1 MEICS
6 SLFFE
11 TLAILAFGGTFQRR
25 RKFGRDVLLGH
36 CCMLMLLVF
45 CWQQSP
51 AQGASWRNSAKLYKS
66 DDDYYETDDSY
77 ETDEDDK
84 HHVTGGINLGASTLH
99 ADKDSVE
106 IEYEELDHHHH
117 NLPNGVAASE
127 ESSEDQPDS
136 FNNSELLAQL
146 GLQHKTPRAK
156 KKGRKSRPPPVTIA
170 VPYPVHIERK
180 VPVFIEKKVPVIV
193 EKKVEVPVD
202 RPYEV
207 PVPVQVPV
215 LEKEVVHVPKPIVFN
230 VDRPY
235 PVYVHRTVFV
245 EKYRP
250 FKVLIKSRTR
260 Y

>member
-6 SLFFE
+6 SLLFE
-11 TLAILAFGGTFQRR
+11 TLTILAVRGTFQRR
-25 RKFGRDVLLGH
+25 RRFSRDVLLGH
-36 CCMLMLLVF
+36 CCLLMLLIF

-51 AQGASWRNSAKLYKS
+51 AQGASWRSATKLYKS
-66 DDDYYETDDSY
+66 DDDYYESDDSY
-77 ETDEDDK
+77 ETDNEDEK
-84 HHVTGGINLGASTLH
+84 HLGTGEINLGASNLNT
-99 ADKDSVE
+99 DDESVE
-106 IEYEELDHHHH
+106 IEYEEHDHHH
-117 NLPNGVAASE
+117 LPNGVSD
-127 ESSEDQPDS
+127 ESGEDHLDS
-136 FNNSELLAQL
+136 FNNPELLAQL
-146 GLQHKTPRAK
+146 GLDQKTPRGK
-156 KKGRKSRPPPVTIA
+156 KKGRKYRAPPVTIA

-193 EKKVEVPVD
+193 EKKVEIPVD

-207 PVPVQVPV
+207 PVPVKVPV
-215 LEKEVVHVPKPIVFN
+215 HEKEVIHVPKPIVFN

>member
-6 SLFFE
+6 SLLSRTLP
-11 TLAILAFGGTFQRR
+11 TLAYGGTSQRR
-25 RKFGRDVLLGH
+25 WKFGRDLLFGH
-36 CCMLMLLVF
+36 CCLLLLVLF
-45 CWQQSP
+45 CWLQTP
-51 AQGASWRNSAKLYKS
+51 VQGAPWRNIAKS
-66 DDDYYETDDSY
+66 DDSDEGYYETDGSY
-77 ETDEDDK
+77 ETDE
-84 HHVTGGINLGASTLH
+84 
-99 ADKDSVE
+99 E
-106 IEYEELDHHHH
+106 IEYEEHDHHPHH
-117 NLPNGVAASE
+117 QYHLPNGVSE
-127 ESSEDQPDS
+127 SDESGEDQPDS
-136 FNNSELLAQL
+136 FNNAELLAQL
-146 GLQHKTPRAK
+146 GIHQKTPREK
-156 KKGRKSRPPPVTIA
+156 KKKSRKLPPPVTIA

-207 PVPVQVPV
+207 PVPVKVPV
-215 LEKEVVHVPKPIVFN
+215 HEKQVIHVPKPIVFN

-235 PVYVHRTVFV
+235 PVYVQRTVFV